1 MILTD
6 EEKRMRDGAEGTAT
20 AAAMDLLIRY
30 GDALACDRLC
40 DVRNVAGTMTQPSPV
55 KERLVAEGGWDKAFA
70 VINLDCDTDI
80 EVPAMRVPTCQLQH
94 GFGPDAQGIV
104 PYPARNI
111 ELQAK
116 PNPSTA
122 PRREHPRYLTPT
134 RSATSRSAASIH
146 GLIEVL
152 CQPGT

>member
-6 EEKRMRDGAEGTAT
+6 EEKRMRDGAEGAVT

-55 KERLVAEGGWDKAFA
+55 KERLVREGGWDKAFA

-94 GFGPDAQGIV
+94 ETLSSV
-104 PYPARNI
+104 PGLRRRPSRAAAARRTW
-111 ELQAK
+111 
-116 PNPSTA
+116 STA
-122 PRREHPRYLTPT
+122 WFKWLVIWN
-134 RSATSRSAASIH
+134 RSSTCKA
-146 GLIEVL
+146 
-152 CQPGT
+152 